1 MSGHR
6 LERVESLLTEEIG
19 RLILSGE
26 IKDPRVDTMAG
37 VHGVKVSKDLTHA
50 RVRISGYLEPTALEA
65 AVEGLNSA
73 AGFIQKRLASRITL
87 RVTPRLQ
94 FVIDTSIQEGF
105 RINKTIED
113 IVR

>member
-26 IKDPRVDTMAG
+26 IKDPRVNTLAG
-37 VHGVKVSKDLTHA
+37 VNGVKVSKDLTHA
-50 RVRISGYLEPTALEA
+50 RVRISGYLERPALEA
-65 AVEGLNSA
+65 TVEGLNSA
-73 AGFIQKRLASRITL
+73 AGFIQKRLASRVTL
-87 RVTPRLQ
+87 RVTPKLV
-94 FVIDTSIQEGF
+94 FVVDTSIQEGF
-105 RINKTIED
+105 EINKTIED